1 MSDDVVMLDV
11 NCPTHEPSPTRSPAE
26 IPPTS
31 RSSHHSSISAHSDV
45 IELSSRDNSPEPTTD
60 HDKRTLVSDVD
71 HDVKPPPSKKMRH
84 SASAAGSKPVS
95 AAGAG
100 AKPKSSK
107 PSRPRSPS
115 PTPPPPA
122 LPPPFE
128 TIRLDIKLGGPE
140 NYEVDIASI
149 AKASGQR
156 QPTPPPPKLDIT
168 ESEGEG
174 EGEVTQDNEA
184 KPKRKKKKPVTTE
197 YYDVTDPFIDDSELT
212 VDNRTHFAQTKQ
224 QGFYVSS
231 GEVALMKDMTPKKP
245 KSKKPPA
252 TEPAPSKQEDGTK
265 DHPISLLGDEKV
277 GKKRKNYTIVEENG
291 KKRKVVDL
299 REFHPELQAAI
310 EDLKAAISKE
320 SWDVKGKFPPAIK
333 PILADAALKA
343 VKLGEYDE
351 DFFSLMPVLFP
362 YNRFTMSK
370 LIKRTIFHDHL
381 KILTDR
387 QDELLEQLAVLTK
400 EGFPKAK
407 EEWEKSVAAW
417 GNAILFTY
425 SRTSYPEKR
434 QEKAKAESD
443 AGGTASTP
451 GAGDA
456 AHHEEGGNA
465 SGADGEGAPGTGK
478 PDASKDAHPPAQKYR
493 LTEAMKSTVWQLVM
507 LSNECCRLENEKN
520 ELEGNN
526 TQVSEQGS
534 RKVLYQKIVAVFP
547 SNWLNSGQISREVSS
562 MKKKYEKEAA
572 VEHDS

>member
-1 MSDDVVMLDV
+1 MSDDIEMLDV
-11 NCPTHEPSPTRSPAE
+11 VNYATHEPSPRSPAE

-31 RSSHHSSISAHSDV
+31 RSSHNSNISARSDV
-45 IELSSRDNSPEPTTD
+45 VKLSSRDNSVEVLTD
-60 HDKRTLVSDVD
+60 HAKHTLLSDVD

-84 SASAAGSKPVS
+84 SVSAAGSKPAS
-95 AAGAG
+95 TAAPG

-122 LPPPFE
+122 PPPPLE
-128 TIRLDIKLGGPE
+128 TIRLDIKLGGPDR
-140 NYEVDIASI
+140 YDVDIAAI

-156 QPTPPPPKLDIT
+156 PATPSPPKPDIS
-168 ESEGEG
+168 ESEGE
-174 EGEVTQDNEA
+174 ETHDDQE
-184 KPKRKKKKPVTTE
+184 KSKSKKKKHITSE
-197 YYDVTDPFIDDSELT
+197 YYDVTDPFIDDSEIT
-212 VDNRTHFAQTKQ
+212 IDNRTHFAQTKQ

-231 GEVALMKDMTPKKP
+231 GEVALMKDSRTPKKP

-252 TEPAPSKQEDGTK
+252 TEGAPSKQEDGTK

-277 GKKRKNYTIVEENG
+277 GKKRKNYTVVEENG

-299 REFHPELQAAI
+299 REFHSELQAAI

-333 PILADAALKA
+333 PILADVALKA
-343 VKLGEYDE
+343 VRLGEYDD
-351 DFFSLMPVLFP
+351 DFFGLMPVLFP
-362 YNRFTMSK
+362 YNRFTMTK

-381 KILTDR
+381 KLLVDR

-417 GNAILFTY
+417 
-425 SRTSYPEKR
+425 EKR
-434 QEKAKAESD
+434 QEKAKAESE
-443 AGGTASTP
+443 AGAASTP
-451 GAGDA
+451 TAGDVP
-456 AHHEEGGNA
+456 HDEGGGA
-465 SGADGEGAPGTGK
+465 SGADGEGALGTGK

-493 LTEAMKSTVWQLVM
+493 LTEVMKSTVWQLVM

-520 ELEGNN
+520 ELDGSNA
-526 TQVSEQGS
+526 QVSEQGS
-534 RKVLYQKIVAVFP
+534 RKVLYQKIVAAFP
-547 SNWLNSGQISREVSS
+547 SGWLNSGQISREVSS
-562 MKKKYEKEAA
+562 MKKKYEKEAM
-572 VEHDS
+572 EQDG